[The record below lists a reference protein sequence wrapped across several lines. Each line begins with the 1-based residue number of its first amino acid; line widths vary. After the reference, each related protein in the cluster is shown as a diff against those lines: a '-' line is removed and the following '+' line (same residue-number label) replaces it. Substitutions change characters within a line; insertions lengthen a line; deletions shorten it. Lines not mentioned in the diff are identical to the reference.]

1 MLFNS
6 YLFILFFLPVCIL
19 GYYAFNHFRRYALGQ
34 TYLLLMSLWFYAY
47 FNVSYLFIILG
58 SVAVNYGICLAFQK
72 ISRINVRK
80 LILTA
85 GLTVNIGVLLYYKY
99 MDFFITNIN
108 ALFRTEYALW
118 GILLPLGISFFTFQ
132 QISFVV
138 DSYRG
143 EVPSYSFLYYASYV
157 TFFPQLVAGP
167 IVTYDELI
175 PQFLDENRK
184 RIDWEAMS
192 AGIYI
197 FVIGL
202 AKKVLLADTFG
213 NVVNWEYG
221 HIEKLNST
229 SALIVMLAYTIQIY
243 FDFSGYCDMAVGIGK
258 MFHVDLPVN
267 FRSPYQAIL
276 ITDFWDRWH
285 MTLTRFFRKYVYFP
299 LGGSRKGEGRTY
311 LNIMIVFLAS
321 GFWHGANWTF
331 IFWGVCHGL
340 FMVVT
345 RRFLR
350 FFQKI
355 PTVINW
361 FLTFVFVNV
370 MWVFF
375 RADSMKQAM
384 QFLGRIVRWDFGR
397 IRGSI
402 LSRFRPTEIEFLLQ
416 RLKIEV
422 PPESPIFLIVFFLVS
437 ALIILGCRNVHEQTE
452 QFKPSVLKLAVS
464 AVLLVWCVFSFSGIS
479 TFLYFNF

>member
-6 YLFILFFLPVCIL
+6 YLFTLFFLPVCIL
-19 GYYAFNHFRRYALGQ
+19 GYYTLNHFKRYALGQ
-34 TYLLLMSLWFYAY
+34 IYLLLMSLWFYAY
-47 FNVSYLFIILG
+47 FNVSYLFILLG
-58 SVAVNYGICLAFQK
+58 SVAVNYGIFLAFQK
-72 ISRINVRK
+72 LSGKRARK
-80 LILTA
+80 AVLAGGLII
-85 GLTVNIGVLLYYKY
+85 NIGALLFFKY
-99 MDFFITNIN
+99 MDFFIANIN
-108 ALFRTEYALW
+108 ALFHKEYALW

-132 QISFVV
+132 QISFVI

-143 EVPSYSFLYYASYV
+143 EVPSCSFLYYASYV
-157 TFFPQLVAGP
+157 TFFPQLIAGP
-167 IVTYDELI
+167 IVTHDELI
-175 PQFLDENRK
+175 PQFLDEKRK
-184 RIDWEAMS
+184 RIDWDAMS

-197 FVIGL
+197 FVMGL

-221 HIEKLNST
+221 HVEKLNST

-258 MFHVDLPVN
+258 MFHVDLPIN
-267 FRSPYQAIL
+267 FRSPYKAVL

-331 IFWGVCHGL
+331 VFWGVCHGL

-345 RRFLR
+345 RRFIR
-350 FFQKI
+350 FFQRI
-355 PTVINW
+355 PAVVNW
-361 FLTFVFVNV
+361 FLTVAFVNV

-375 RADSMKQAM
+375 RADSMKQAV
-384 QFLGRIVRWDFGR
+384 QFLGRIARWDFGK

-402 LSRFRPTEIEFLLQ
+402 LSRFRLAEIDFLLQ

-422 PPESPIFLIVFFLVS
+422 EPDSPVFLMLFMAVS
-437 ALIILGCRNVHEQTE
+437 AWIILGCRNVHEQT
-452 QFKPSVLKLAVS
+452 QAFRPTVFKLAAS